1 MKHMIPFFR
10 KVMRRNAES
19 KNRFYSLLQTII
31 GICSYFFV
39 IRYVIN
45 SLGLE
50 ILGLWSLTVGFV
62 SFIRLIDLSG
72 SSSLSRLVAIR
83 KKGSFEQTKTIDTVS
98 IIGLLLFSLLGIL
111 FYFSL
116 SDIIFNNLRTEY
128 ISLGKN
134 LLLIAVIS
142 LPINMLSMAQL
153 SALDGLGRSDIRS
166 IINIICYLIFI
177 FLGIFLISRYGL
189 IGLAYAQLTQYILSL
204 MLARIKLYKYIESL
218 RLLPIYW
225 SSNIFKNIIGY
236 VLRIQFLSMPMMT
249 LDPLIRII
257 ISRLYGLEFVGIY
270 ELAYKI
276 NGHMRTLIQ
285 GYFNPILPELA
296 AVTLRGKNLAY
307 EMTINYHKKFL
318 YINFLL
324 YSSLVLFSPV
334 LSIFL
339 LGEINEEFIK
349 TQSFICI
356 GWCIPTFFLP
366 TNYLAKAQDV
376 LHYSI
381 VGQFIV
387 LLITIICIYIS
398 APLNAFLTVP
408 LSISFGLIVGNL
420 FGFLGETI
428 NIRKSLTKYYD
439 FQYILSIIKI
449 SILKIAF
456 ICVYLT
462 WLF

>member
-1 MKHMIPFFR
+1 MISFFR
-10 KVMRRNAES
+10 KLIYKDKES
-19 KNRFYSLLQTII
+19 INKFYSLFQTII

-39 IRYVIN
+39 IRFVIN

-50 ILGLWSLTVGFV
+50 FLGIWSLTIGFV

-72 SSSLSRLVAIR
+72 STSLARLVAIR
-83 KKGSFEQTKTIDTVS
+83 QKGSFEQAKCIDTVS
-98 IIGLLLFSLLGIL
+98 IAGLLLFSLLGML
-111 FYFSL
+111 FYFSF
-116 SDIIFNNLRTEY
+116 SEIIFDNLRSEL
-128 ISLGKN
+128 ISLGKK

-142 LPINMLSMAQL
+142 LPINILSMAQL
-153 SALDGLGRSDIRS
+153 SALDGLGRADIRS

-177 FLGIFLISRYGL
+177 FLGVFLISRYGL

-204 MLARIKLYKYIESL
+204 VLARIKLYKYIESL

-236 VLRIQFLSMPMMT
+236 VLRIQFWSMPMMT
-249 LDPLIRII
+249 LDPLMRII
-257 ISRLYGLEFVGIY
+257 VSRLYGLEFLGIY

-276 NGHMRTLIQ
+276 NGHLRALIQ

-296 AVTLRGKNLAY
+296 AVTSRSKNLAY
-307 EMTINYHKKFL
+307 EMTINYHKNFL

-339 LGEINEEFIK
+339 FGEINEEFIK
-349 TQSFICI
+349 TQSIICI
-356 GWCIPTFFLP
+356 GWCISTFLLP
-366 TNYLAKAQDV
+366 TNLLAKAQD
-376 LHYSI
+376 LLYFSI
-381 VGQFIV
+381 VGQFI
-387 LLITIICIYIS
+387 LLLTTITGIFIS
-398 APLNAFLTVP
+398 APLNIFLTVP
-408 LSISFGLIVGNL
+408 VSISFGLIVGNL
-420 FGFLGETI
+420 FGFFGETI
-428 NIRKSLTKYYD
+428 NIRKSLTKHYD

-456 ICVYLT
+456 IYVYLT